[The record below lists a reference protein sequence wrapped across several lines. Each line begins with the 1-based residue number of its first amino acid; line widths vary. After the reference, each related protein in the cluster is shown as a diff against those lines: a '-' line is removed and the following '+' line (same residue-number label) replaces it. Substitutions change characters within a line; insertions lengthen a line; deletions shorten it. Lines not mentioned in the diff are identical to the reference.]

1 MISFG
6 CTYKL
11 VIGLGNQR
19 KYMSFVHVYCSLWIL
34 FLLFTRTKMFGGG
47 FQEWKD
53 RLSTNFSFSTQSST
67 TPPFTIGTSK
77 TQSSTTLETESTER
91 AAQPQ
96 STNLEEA
103 VPTNLEPESTEMEAE
118 STSRFSTQRK
128 RVNSAYSNQNQ
139 RIGDLFDQMFSEDN
153 VVEKIIH
160 RIELCDEYQKQSNP
174 EDEEERRRWTM
185 PDSRGGKKKRF
196 VLNLILSSLKR
207 TSQGG
212 FALFVIFL
220 VIFFASLDKS
230 GVTVLDAI
238 AVLTWAG
245 LEKDYSAKDLR
256 TVYRHWMTRRV
267 GGNKAGGGEG
277 GGGRFG
283 DWREE
288 EEVEIVE
295 MGRGKDTHRN
305 PLHSGELTNDSL
317 TKKDGLKK
325 KDASGG
331 RKGDD
336 HDDLEKR
343 KEEALIARS
352 AVFMKI

>member
-1 MISFG
+1 
-6 CTYKL
+6 
-11 VIGLGNQR
+11 
-19 KYMSFVHVYCSLWIL
+19 
-34 FLLFTRTKMFGGG
+34 
-47 FQEWKD
+47 
-53 RLSTNFSFSTQSST
+53 
-67 TPPFTIGTSK
+67 
-77 TQSSTTLETESTER
+77 
-91 AAQPQ
+91 
-96 STNLEEA
+96 
-103 VPTNLEPESTEMEAE
+103 
-118 STSRFSTQRK
+118 
-128 RVNSAYSNQNQ
+128 
-139 RIGDLFDQMFSEDN
+139 
-153 VVEKIIH
+153 
-160 RIELCDEYQKQSNP
+160 
-174 EDEEERRRWTM
+174 M

-277 GGGRFG
+277 GGGRCG